1 MSFSYTALQ
10 RMERLAPAVPVVQL
24 IDKPQYWPML
34 RRVMGHDWLVGPGIE
49 LLHEHPRLAE
59 RIAASGHDVHVW
71 TVNTEADLRLCQ
83 ELGVKAVITDRP
95 AYLLELLDRVA
106 SRAHG
111 QEVAHQ
117 GPRGA
122 DSPGEVG
129 PRQPCPCG
137 SGKRYKACHG
147 AEGGAA
153 AVYVAPARSRGC
165 PRSATSSRMRELVPS
180 ATAPLTVKGTDQPV
194 TLCSLLPMAAP
205 AMVRDSGQLWLGLQ
219 VQHNFGDPS
228 RDLAAVLAARAGRRR
243 ARRRR
248 PHRPA
253 RRRAAA
259 PGPGR
264 PTTSSTVTVHEGF
277 DFWIADVDD
286 KDDLAAALEQ
296 ANAAASPT
304 ARLTQVEAAYWTDVG
319 TKEHLRWVMPEPE
332 DPLLDALARLH
343 VAGQDV
349 IVEGARLVGMF
360 RAHGLLA
367 PVWDLPLG
375 TGPEA
380 LEDPASTFAEHLAE
394 ALADDSDLTADQ
406 RAARSGLAN
415 RQVTIR

>member
-1 MSFSYTALQ
+1 MAKKSRT
-10 RMERLAPAVPVVQL
+10 
-24 IDKPQYWPML
+24 
-34 RRVMGHDWLVGPGIE
+34 
-49 LLHEHPRLAE
+49 
-59 RIAASGHDVHVW
+59 
-71 TVNTEADLRLCQ
+71 
-83 ELGVKAVITDRP
+83 KARD
-95 AYLLELLDRVA
+95 
-106 SRAHG
+106 
-111 QEVAHQ
+111 AHQ
-117 GPRGA
+117 PA
-122 DSPGEVG
+122 PGEVG

-147 AEGGAA
+147 AEGGAGG
-153 AVYVAPARSRGC
+153 VYVGRPFEGLPSECDLVA
-165 PRSATSSRMRELVPS
+165 MRELVPS
-180 ATAPLTVKGTDQPV
+180 ATAPLSVKGTDKPV

-228 RDLAAVLAARAGRRR
+228 RDLGAVLQLAIDADE
-243 ARRRR
+243 
-248 PHRPA
+248 
-253 RRRAAA
+253 
-259 PGPGR
+259 PGVVGLTDPPGTGPR
-264 PTTSSTVTVHEGF
+264 LQDLVMDKELQVTVHDGF
-277 DFWIADVDD
+277 DFWVSDVEE
-286 KDDLAAALEQ
+286 KDDLLAAMEQ
-296 ANAAASPT
+296 ANAAANPT

-332 DPLLDALARLH
+332 DLLLDALARLH
-343 VAGQDV
+343 VVGKDV

-380 LEDPASTFAEHLAE
+380 LEDPVSAFAEDLAA
-394 ALADDSDLTADQ
+394 ALADGSALDADQ